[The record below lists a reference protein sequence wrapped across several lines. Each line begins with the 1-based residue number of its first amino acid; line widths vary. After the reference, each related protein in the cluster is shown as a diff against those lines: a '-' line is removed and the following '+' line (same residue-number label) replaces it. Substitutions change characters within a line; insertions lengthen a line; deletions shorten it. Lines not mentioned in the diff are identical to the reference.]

1 MLLTSIPDSAMTT
14 DVIKEQIISKVNSIN
29 DPGLLH
35 AVNTILGSGM
45 KTGILKLSAKQMDEI
60 KASREDIGK
69 DMFLENKLLIKEVN
83 QWLKWR

>member
-1 MLLTSIPDSAMTT
+1 MTT